1 VTADFE
7 LPRGVVLTGRVTDKK
22 TGKPVRAYLFYRPL
36 ASNKWVQD
44 NPGYRGPGIA
54 PWPMEA
60 NVWGDYAGKFKMT
73 VVEGPGILHVQVIG
87 ADRPREYPTV
97 SLDPKDNTDEIVNK
111 QFGNFNTIGQG
122 GMFGPS
128 NTHAYRV
135 LRI

>member
-1 VTADFE
+1 
-7 LPRGVVLTGRVTDKK
+7 DKK

-36 ASNKWVQD
+36 TSNKWVQD

-60 NVWGDYAGKFKMT
+60 NVWSDYAGRFKMT

-87 ADRPREYPTV
+87 PDRERDYRITT
-97 SLDPKDNTDEIVNK
+97 LDPKDNTDEIVDK
-111 QFGNFNTIGQG
+111 KFGNFNTIGQG
-122 GMFGPS
+122 GMFGPM

-135 LRI
+135 LRIAAGAKTFSTDVTVEPVAP